1 MTSIDIVGPSVETI
15 HAGNMAQVAPDM
27 PAVLPTATSSIP
39 SSAGA
44 STSAVAPQIV
54 ALQTS
59 AALRASG
66 AAQETSSS
74 STEVFRML
82 GKVVE
87 ALASVVQAFM
97 GVMTA
102 FMHRTTGA
110 SQGAVTTAGG
120 TTAGATAGAG
130 GSAAAQAGS
139 ATGSMFDVT
148 KSDAG
153 MINVR
158 TRDGFLIR
166 AEGKDQ
172 AWTITGPDGKTTRI
186 WGDPHVYESD
196 GNKWDFKTRSTFA
209 FGNNKATVEVVP
221 AGNGETLSAQVTI
234 YSGDERVTIDGIDKD
249 KPVITAV
256 SRDGRQHDDALADGI
271 TFDRALNSR
280 GESWRSNLTNKIM

>member
-1 MTSIDIVGPSVETI
+1 MTTIDKLSSALEPMQDG
-15 HAGNMAQVAPDM
+15 ALAQTAPDTTLA
-27 PAVLPTATSSIP
+27 PPSTSSSV
-39 SSAGA
+39 SSAMRS
-44 STSAVAPQIV
+44 STSGVAPQLA
-54 ALQTS
+54 ALQT
-59 AALRASG
+59 ASV
-66 AAQETSSS
+66 AQETTPS
-74 STEVFRML
+74 STEAFRML

-87 ALASVVQAFM
+87 ALASVVQAFV
-97 GVMTA
+97 GFMTA
-102 FMHRTTGA
+102 FMTKTTGSSGQGVAPSASNSANGAGAGTVSGTGA
-110 SQGAVTTAGG
+110 S
-120 TTAGATAGAG
+120 
-130 GSAAAQAGS
+130 AAPAQAGS

-166 AEGKDQ
+166 AEGRDQ

-196 GNKWDFKTRSTFA
+196 GNKWDFLTRSTFA

-221 AGNGETLSAQVTI
+221 AGNGQTLSARVTI

-271 TFDRALNSR
+271 TFDRGLNTR
-280 GESWRSNLTNKIM
+280 GESWRSNLTGKIM